1 MFAVA
6 PRNFFNDDGFAAA
19 AIDASHGIHQKHQKA
34 PERNELEAALGELIV
49 SRSGLMAAR
58 TNRPRAFAR
67 THCNLDALVVRTEP
81 GLVVDESGKTVA
93 TI

>member
-1 MFAVA
+1 MVSLVQDKVTLRLRLW
-6 PRNFFNDDGFAAA
+6 P
-19 AIDASHGIHQKHQKA
+19 
-34 PERNELEAALGELIV
+34 RNELETALGELIV
-49 SRSGLMAAR
+49 SRSGFMAAR

-67 THCNLDALVVRTEP
+67 THGNLNALVVGTEA